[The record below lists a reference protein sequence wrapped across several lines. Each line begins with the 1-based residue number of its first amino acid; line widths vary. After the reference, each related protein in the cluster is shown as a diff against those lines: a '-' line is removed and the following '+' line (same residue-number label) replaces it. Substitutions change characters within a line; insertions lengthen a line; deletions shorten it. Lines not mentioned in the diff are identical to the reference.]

1 MKDYRIKITI
11 RNDRLL
17 SAIEDKGVPSVNQ
30 FCKLYK
36 IDYMKVCHII
46 SGKLKPLNDKGYPTK
61 IVEKLLD
68 ILDISL
74 EDAFT
79 ERQLKGFNKSSY
91 QISVSEN
98 DVKQLVN
105 PIRNHEEKLI
115 EQDVKLSLH
124 EAFSKRLNAREEKIL
139 RMHYGF
145 DGGKEHSKI
154 ELANI
159 FNISRSRVDQIIAK
173 AERKLKHP
181 SVSNN
186 IINTGFTE
194 IYKGVIVNKDLLKR
208 ANENQ
213 QTKEQ
218 EKCM

>member
-36 IDYMKVCHII
+36 LDYMNVCRII
-46 SGKLKPLNDKGYPTK
+46 SGKLKPLNDKGFPIK
-61 IVEKLLD
+61 LVEKILD
-68 ILDISL
+68 ILDISI

-91 QISVSEN
+91 QISISEK
-98 DVKQLVN
+98 DVKQLIN
-105 PIRNHEEKLI
+105 PVKNHEERII
-115 EQDVKLSLH
+115 EQDVKLKIIQ
-124 EAFSKRLNAREEKIL
+124 AFSKRLTPREEKIL
-139 RMHYGF
+139 RLKYGF
-145 DGGKEHSKI
+145 DGNREHTQEELSK
-154 ELANI
+154 L
-159 FNISRSRVDQIIAK
+159 FNVSNTRVGQIIAR

-181 SVSNN
+181 SVSND

-194 IYKGVIVNKDLLKR
+194 IYTGVTVSKDLLKR
-208 ANENQ
+208 ANKDQ
-213 QTKEQ
+213 QIKEQ
-218 EKCM
+218 EKCI